1 MAMDQLSH
9 RLPAADS
16 VAERERHLSCGLPC
30 ISRIGAG
37 IGQSRY
43 PKCLK
48 NSKIKTSFEKEKV
61 NRSRLPGKRKSPKI
75 ISAVP
80 VQWLCLSLEKNPV
93 IFQIIQFHYFGS
105 VGKILTAIR
114 QLNSRL

>member
-16 VAERERHLSCGLPC
+16 VAERDAAPELRAALHLPH
-30 ISRIGAG
+30 RRR
-37 IGQSRY
+37 QSRY

-48 NSKIKTSFEKEKV
+48 TSKIKTSFEKEKV